1 MTNKK
6 AALELTMGTVV
17 IVVLSVSMLI
27 LGMILI
33 RNIMCAGMQISEDIS
48 SGVKNEV
55 KNLFGA
61 DKFGVKCMGEG
72 GQDIKIG
79 TGGRRKVICII
90 KTEEQTTFQLIA
102 TKVESLKGASTDTVQ
117 KWILSKE
124 WSGSV
129 SPGAD
134 KEADV
139 LLLDIPRDAPTST
152 LRITIQANSGT
163 GSSDTIISTIDI
175 VPTGFIKG
183 SIC

>member
-1 MTNKK
+1 
-6 AALELTMGTVV
+6 MGTVV

>member
-1 MTNKK
+1 MANKK

-27 LGMILI
+27 LGIILI

-72 GQDIKIG
+72 GQDVKLG
-79 TGGRRKVICII
+79 TGGRRKIICII
-90 KTEEQTTFQLIA
+90 KTEEQTNYQLIA
-102 TKVESLKGASTDTVQ
+102 TKVESLRGASTDSVQ

-139 LLLDIPRDAPTST
+139 LLLDIPSNAPSST
-152 LRITIQANSGT
+152 LRITIQANRGT

-175 VPTGFIKG
+175 VPTGFVKG